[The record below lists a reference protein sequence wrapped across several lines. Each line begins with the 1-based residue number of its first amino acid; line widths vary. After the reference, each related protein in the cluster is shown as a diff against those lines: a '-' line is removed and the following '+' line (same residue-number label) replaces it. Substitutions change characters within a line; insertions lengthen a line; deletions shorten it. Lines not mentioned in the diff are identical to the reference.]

1 MSRCISVLAI
11 ALIGISCHT
20 PTPDTESGSITT
32 SSTSPADART
42 RVVLLGTG
50 TPNADPDRSG
60 PALAVVVQDR
70 AYLVDCGPG
79 VVRRAAA
86 AHRSGIKALAVD
98 NLTHVFITHL
108 HTDHTLGYPDL
119 IFTPWVLERSVPLE
133 AFGPPGL
140 RDMTDHLL
148 AAYDQDIRIR
158 LDGREPANAHGFRV
172 NVHEISPGLIYQD
185 SHVRVTA
192 FPVRH
197 GSWPHAFGY
206 RFETA
211 DRTVVVSGDTAPSP
225 SLIEHARGC
234 DILVHEVYS
243 QAGFDTRPPV
253 WQRYHS
259 QFHTSTTEL
268 AEIARQVQPKLLVLT
283 HQLFW
288 GSSPEDLLEEIARTY
303 QGEVRSG
310 SDLDVY

>member
-1 MSRCISVLAI
+1 MSRYFPAIAI
-11 ALIGISCHT
+11 ALIATSCRT
-20 PTPDTESGSITT
+20 PTPNAGADSINMH
-32 SSTSPADART
+32 SPAPAATRT

-60 PALAVVVQDR
+60 PALAVVVDDR

-79 VVRRAAA
+79 VIRRAAA
-86 AHRSGIKALAVD
+86 AHRTGIKALAVEK
-98 NLTHVFITHL
+98 LTHVFITHL

-119 IFTPWVLERSVPLE
+119 IFTPWVLERDVPLE

-140 RDMTDHLL
+140 GDMTDHLL
-148 AAYDQDIRIR
+148 AAYDEDIRIR
-158 LDGREPANAHGFRV
+158 LDGLEPANANGYRV
-172 NVHEISPGLIYQD
+172 NVHEISPGLVYED
-185 SHVRVTA
+185 DHVRVIA

-211 DRTVVVSGDTAPSP
+211 DRVVVISGDTAPSP
-225 SLIEHARGC
+225 ELIEAAKGC

-243 QAGFDTRPPV
+243 QAGFNNRPQV

-268 AEIARQVQPKLLVLT
+268 AEIANQVQPKLLILT

-288 GSSPEDLLEEIARTY
+288 GSSPENLLEEISHTY

-310 SDLDVY
+310 NDLDVY